1 MSRAMFT
8 AADLLAAGIAI
19 LFVFIGGVA
28 SSVRRSRTS
37 VRRSPTSTR
46 PTRRLRWP
54 RGATTTMNEIHP
66 SVVIAGDVRFG
77 TGNVIGPNVVVYG
90 PVTIGDD
97 NWIGAGVV
105 IGAPPEVRSFAHPR
119 GGKRTA
125 GAGARIGDGNVIREY
140 AQIHQG
146 WKQPTVI
153 GDDAFI
159 MNQVYVAHDCVLA
172 DGVTLASSVLLA
184 GHVHVGDRANL
195 GLGTAVHQGR
205 HVGQG
210 CDGRHELGRDAG
222 HPSVRQGV
230 REPWRTR
237 RVRERRRNAAARRA
251 RGGHRRTRGGLR
263 VRPRA

>member
-1 MSRAMFT
+1 
-8 AADLLAAGIAI
+8 
-19 LFVFIGGVA
+19 
-28 SSVRRSRTS
+28 
-37 VRRSPTSTR
+37 
-46 PTRRLRWP
+46 
-54 RGATTTMNEIHP
+54 MNEIHP
-66 SVVIAGDVRFG
+66 SVVIEGDVRFG

-119 GGKRTA
+119 GGTTTG

-159 MNQVYVAHDCVLA
+159 MNQVYVAHDCVLE

-205 HVGQG
+205 YVGRG
-210 CDGRHELGRDAG
+210 AMVGMSSVVTRDIPPFAKAYGSPARVASANAVGMRRLDVPEDDIAALVAVYESGLGPDRLPDFDEA
-222 HPSVRQGV
+222 SII
-230 REPWRTR
+230 
-237 RVRERRRNAAARRA
+237 AAAFRA
-251 RGGHRRTRGGLR
+251 WHTRSAAGS
-263 VRPRA
+263 